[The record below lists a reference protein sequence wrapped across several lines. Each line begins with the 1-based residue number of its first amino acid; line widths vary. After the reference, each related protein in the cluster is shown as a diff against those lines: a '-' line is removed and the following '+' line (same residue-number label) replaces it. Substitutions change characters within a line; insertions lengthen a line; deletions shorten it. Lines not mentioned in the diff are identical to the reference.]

1 MPDVVCAFI
10 RPEEREGRRHQI
22 ADVVEGAWPRGAE
35 ERFQFGERHFDR
47 IEVGTIGRKKAQLR
61 ARLLNGRAHLG
72 LLVDREIIEHDDIAS
87 AQRGHEHLLDVGAER
102 GVVDRPVEHGGCGQL
117 RGAQG
122 RDDGVRLPMAAGRV
136 IANSCAAQAAGVAA

>member
-10 RPEEREGRRHQI
+10 RHEERERRPHQL
-22 ADVVEGAWPRGAE
+22 ADVVERARPGGTE

-47 IEVGTIGRKKAQLR
+47 IEVGTVGREKAELR
-61 ARLLNGRAHLG
+61 TGLLNGRAHLG
-72 LLVDREIIEHDDIAS
+72 LLVDREIVEHDDIAS

-102 GVVDRPVEHGGCGQL
+102 GVVDRPVEHGGRGQF

-136 IANSCAAQAAGVAA
+136 IANPCSAQAAGVAA